1 MIMQANGIHP
11 SVSGLD
17 AIAQALA
24 GLEKSLSRPKE
35 RTIAELT
42 AMEAE
47 RRRLKSEFS
56 RLVREAGEQFES
68 VKNDLNALR
77 TRCDPYVKVEKN
89 IDRSGISFMD
99 GDQVLQRSRNLI
111 QTLRFST
118 GDTDNL
124 ARLWREYRRLA
135 ARFNTLAASGMFP
148 SAILRDNAKDALKRV
163 GEQLQIAMDSGE
175 DYTKYNTRILKALIK
190 RYGGE
195 AKARE
200 VMRTTD
206 GGELL
211 RIMREEEAKS
221 SYSPQEE
228 LLLKRYA
235 NR

>member
-77 TRCDPYVKVEKN
+77 TRCDPYGKVEKN

-118 GDTDNL
+118 GDTENL

-135 ARFNTLAASGMFP
+135 VRFNTLAASGMFP
-148 SAILRDNAKDALKRV
+148 TAILRDNAKDALKRV

-175 DYTKYNTRILKALIK
+175 DK
-190 RYGGE
+190 R
-195 AKARE
+195 
-200 VMRTTD
+200 M
-206 GGELL
+206 
-211 RIMREEEAKS
+211 S
-221 SYSPQEE
+221 S
-228 LLLKRYA
+228 KG
-235 NR
+235 

>member
-1 MIMQANGIHP
+1 MSRFSVFPDSTLVPGKGKTTLEEREWIMIMQANGIHP

-77 TRCDPYVKVEKN
+77 TRCDPYGKVEKN

-118 GDTDNL
+118 GDTENL

-135 ARFNTLAASGMFP
+135 VRFNTLAASGMFP
-148 SAILRDNAKDALKRV
+148 TAILRDNAKDALKRV

-175 DYTKYNTRILKALIK
+175 DK
-190 RYGGE
+190 R
-195 AKARE
+195 
-200 VMRTTD
+200 M
-206 GGELL
+206 
-211 RIMREEEAKS
+211 S
-221 SYSPQEE
+221 S
-228 LLLKRYA
+228 KG
-235 NR
+235 

>member
-1 MIMQANGIHP
+1 MFSSPEAATAYG
-11 SVSGLD
+11 
-17 AIAQALA
+17 
-24 GLEKSLSRPKE
+24 KSLS
-35 RTIAELT
+35 AQ
-42 AMEAE
+42 EAQ
-47 RRRLKSEFS
+47 R
-56 RLVREAGEQFES
+56 
-68 VKNDLNALR
+68 VK
-77 TRCDPYVKVEKN
+77 K
-89 IDRSGISFMD
+89 
-99 GDQVLQRSRNLI
+99 
-111 QTLRFST
+111 
-118 GDTDNL
+118 
-124 ARLWREYRRLA
+124 AR
-135 ARFNTLAASGMFP
+135 G
-148 SAILRDNAKDALKRV
+148 
-163 GEQLQIAMDSGE
+163 GAMDSGE